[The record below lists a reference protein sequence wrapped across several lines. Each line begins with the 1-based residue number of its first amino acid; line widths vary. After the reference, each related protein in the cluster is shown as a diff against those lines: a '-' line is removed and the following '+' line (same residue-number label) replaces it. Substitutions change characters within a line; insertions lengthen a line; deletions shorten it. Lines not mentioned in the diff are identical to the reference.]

1 VHRLFAQIL
10 ILQIQIHQNHQL
22 VLDHVVGTDS
32 AHKPHSKIVV
42 VLGLLVHV
50 VLQTAQIKIQIMV
63 VRDIHQIEMVKVAD
77 LTMTMTV
84 QAVVVLET
92 AILLLRQDLVM
103 V

>member
-1 VHRLFAQIL
+1 
-10 ILQIQIHQNHQL
+10 
-22 VLDHVVGTDS
+22 
-32 AHKPHSKIVV
+32 
-42 VLGLLVHV
+42 
-50 VLQTAQIKIQIMV
+50 MV
-63 VRDIHQIEMVKVAD
+63 VRDIHQIEMVKVVD

>member
-1 VHRLFAQIL
+1 
-10 ILQIQIHQNHQL
+10 
-22 VLDHVVGTDS
+22 
-32 AHKPHSKIVV
+32 VV
-42 VLGLLVHV
+42 VLGLLVYV

-63 VRDIHQIEMVKVAD
+63 VRDIHQIEMVKVVD